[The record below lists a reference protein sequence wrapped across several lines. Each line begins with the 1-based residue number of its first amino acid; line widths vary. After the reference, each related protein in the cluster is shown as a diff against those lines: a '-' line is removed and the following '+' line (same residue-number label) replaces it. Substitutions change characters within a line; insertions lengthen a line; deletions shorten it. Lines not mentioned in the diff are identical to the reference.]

1 MGKETLSGRM
11 VFIEIVKIIVWN
23 SKIKIQ
29 LLCDMLRLPNQYAT
43 YITER
48 IYLHQHFELM
58 IRKE

>member
-29 LLCDMLRLPNQYAT
+29 LLCEMLELPNQYT
-43 YITER
+43 SYITEL
-48 IYLHQHFELM
+48 IYLHQHSELM
-58 IRKE
+58 IRKK